1 MKISHLILG
10 LVAGLALTG
19 VQAATTDTLQFGS
32 SGTSSP
38 TYFVNQDAN
47 KYNSPYYRSA
57 GQDWGWTHNAIAG
70 GFTSASL
77 NISAFDVDAPFEVD
91 NIYAYDNGGAG
102 WTLLGSL
109 AGASDVWSFTNFVLG
124 ANFYDDIITGLQV
137 KMDIDAANTG
147 WIVTLA
153 KSALEVDGGRLPPPI
168 PAVPEPESY
177 AMMLAGL
184 GLVAAIARRRKA
196 NKSV

>member
-1 MKISHLILG
+1 MRVSHLILG

-19 VQAATTDTLQFGS
+19 VQAQITDTRDF
-32 SGTSSP
+32 SSP
-38 TYFVNQDAN
+38 GPGATYFVDTDAN
-47 KYNSPYYRSA
+47 KYNSPYYR
-57 GQDWGWTHNAIAG
+57 GNGEDWGWTHNAIAG
-70 GFTSASL
+70 TFASASL
-77 NISAFDVDAPFEVD
+77 NISAFDVDAPWEVD
-91 NIYAYDNGGAG
+91 NIYAYDDGGAG
-102 WTLLGSL
+102 WTLLGGL

-124 ANFYDDIITGLQV
+124 ASFYDDINTGLKV
-137 KMDIDAANTG
+137 KIAIDVLDDG

-153 KSALEVDGGRLPPPI
+153 KSSLEVNGGRLPPPI
-168 PAVPEPESY
+168 PTAVPEPETY